1 MQVKM
6 ARPFRSYRQDEV
18 VDVSEELAAAWVELC
33 VATYAEPEV
42 AEPATVTDGGGGQA
56 PALPDGDGPLGT
68 PQTPGEDEELNGRLS
83 EALGAAGARIAEL
96 EGLLKEAAAEVERL
110 TAAERE
116 ALAAAEGVLR
126 QAQDEREDGSSASEA
141 TEEPSS
147 RDPAATAEPAKAT
160 KKGK

>member
-1 MQVKM
+1 MLVKM
-6 ARPFRSYRQDEV
+6 ARAFRSYREGEL
-18 VDVSEELAAAWVELC
+18 VDVGEEMAATWVELC
-33 VATYAEPEV
+33 VAVYAEPEDSAV
-42 AEPATVTDGGGGQA
+42 PETARASEPDSDG
-56 PALPDGDGPLGT
+56 
-68 PQTPGEDEELNGRLS
+68 EELNGRLS

-110 TAAERE
+110 TARAENE
-116 ALAAAEGVLR
+116 ALAAAES
-126 QAQDEREDGSSASEA
+126 DGASASEA